1 MFSKYKYVY
10 EVYREKNFTKAAQK
24 LFISQPI
31 LSVAIKNIEQAL
43 GAPLFERTGSLVTPT
58 EIGKKYI
65 EAAEKIM
72 CAENDFSRNLA
83 DLCNLETGHITV
95 GGTNYLSS
103 YVLPKIITRFTSRFP
118 KIEVVPI
125 EANSTSL
132 LKMIENEELDIVVDS
147 FDQAVEKYQGYPL
160 AKERILLCV
169 PVSNPIN
176 RMLENYRIL
185 PIDLQTEAVDLDKI
199 ASVPIERFK
208 NEKFVLLKSGNDMY
222 NRAMTI
228 FSAAALEPQILF
240 NVDQLNISYALVESG
255 MGVCFVTDTL
265 FKYGKARND
274 VYLYNISE
282 EYGSRTLYIA
292 HKKNKYCTH
301 AMKKFIDVAH
311 EVICD

>member
-1 MFSKYKYVY
+1 
-10 EVYREKNFTKAAQK
+10 
-24 LFISQPI
+24 
-31 LSVAIKNIEQAL
+31 
-43 GAPLFERTGSLVTPT
+43 
-58 EIGKKYI
+58 
-65 EAAEKIM
+65 
-72 CAENDFSRNLA
+72 
-83 DLCNLETGHITV
+83 
-95 GGTNYLSS
+95 
-103 YVLPKIITRFTSRFP
+103 
-118 KIEVVPI
+118 
-125 EANSTSL
+125 
-132 LKMIENEELDIVVDS
+132 
-147 FDQAVEKYQGYPL
+147 
-160 AKERILLCV
+160 
-169 PVSNPIN
+169 
-176 RMLENYRIL
+176 
-185 PIDLQTEAVDLDKI
+185 
-199 ASVPIERFK
+199 
-208 NEKFVLLKSGNDMY
+208 MY